1 MVFYVAERAEW
12 QGALEDMG
20 PRLRED
26 DGARVG
32 PRLREDDG
40 ASRN

>member
-26 DGARVG
+26 DGQRA
-32 PRLREDDG
+32 LREDNSG
-40 ASRN
+40 NRA